1 MAQTDKTD
9 KTKRST
15 YWSVTAFKE
24 EIATC
29 RDGSR
34 FPAFVEDVD
43 GQTETC
49 PNTGTIHFQG
59 IIKCSRQVRLS
70 AFKSWLPTAHLEP
83 AKSVPAL
90 KNYVKKSETSNGD
103 YQEVKNDMPHYAP
116 EEILEM
122 LGEAYRSQRH
132 VMEKFIVAN
141 KFDNNAMFYHLLD
154 IICEEKGRKYVRL
167 FMNPIIKTMFCGM
180 KIWRKERSEEGPLVL
195 QAPPPNDSDTES
207 EE

>member
-9 KTKRST
+9 KTLKSI
-15 YWSVTAFKE
+15 YWSVTAYNE
-24 EIATC
+24 ERDICIDAT
-29 RDGSR
+29 RYPS
-34 FPAFVEDVD
+34 FVVSVN

-49 PNTGTIHFQG
+49 PNTGSIHFQG
-59 IIKCSRQVRLS
+59 IIKCARQVRLS
-70 AFKSWLPTAHLEP
+70 ALKPWLPTAHLEP
-83 AKSVPAL
+83 ARSVQAL
-90 KNYVKKSETSNGD
+90 KNYVKKSDTSHGD
-103 YQEVKNDMPHYAP
+103 YSENANAMPHYAP

-122 LGEAYRSQRH
+122 LGEAYRSQKH
-132 VMEKFIVAN
+132 IMEKFIVAN
-141 KFDNNAMFYHLLD
+141 KFDMNAMFYHLLD

-195 QAPPPNDSDTES
+195 QAPPPNDSDAES